1 MKNFKIIAIICTLL
15 TMSGCS
21 TYPSKFRCGDAK
33 GLGCTMLSEIDKKI
47 TSGEI
52 EEAYK
57 DKKKTCRGRNCR
69 SNKGEDV
76 NTPKLKANHNTKM
89 LTSSESDDAY
99 EYSDGQYLYFKD

>member
-1 MKNFKIIAIICTLL
+1 MNSFKIIAIICTLI

-33 GLGCTMLSEIDKKI
+33 GLGCTMLSEIDKQI
-47 TSGEI
+47 TSGAI

-57 DKKKTCRGRNCR
+57 DNKKTCRGRNCR

-76 NTPKLKANHNTKM
+76 NMPKLKASHNTKM
-89 LTSSESDDAY
+89 LTRAENDDAY